1 MLTKNCLLHLLD
13 AVQSASSEL
22 EELVVEKEWYVTS
35 VTDKL
40 DSAEE
45 IILGE
50 LETIKSDKRQE
61 VLP

>member
-22 EELVVEKEWYVTS
+22 QELVHEKEWYVTA

-50 LETIKSDKRQE
+50 LETIKNNNKE
-61 VLP
+61 V